1 MGYVNM
7 EKRWVLFPLVITS
20 LAFVF
25 LLATSFNM
33 GLISSL
39 RKFNNIFSIIPS
51 RHSHVK
57 NQTKLDFAE
66 SKLARQRQTRPHEE
80 DNNLPRFAYLVS
92 GSKGDVEKLWRTLR
106 AVYHPRNHYVVHLD
120 LESPVDERLELASRI
135 NKDPMYSKTGNVYMI
150 TKANLVTYR
159 GPTMVANTLHACAVL
174 LKRSAN
180 WDWFIN
186 LSASDYPLVT
196 QDDLLHTF
204 SSLDRNLNFIEHTS
218 ELGWKEEKRAMPVM
232 IDPGLYLLNKSD
244 IYWVT
249 PRRSLP
255 TAFKLFTGSA
265 WMALSR
271 PFVEYCIWGW
281 DNLPRTLLMYYTN
294 FVSSP
299 ESYFHTVICNV
310 PEFSKTAVN
319 HDLHYISWDT
329 PPQQHPH
336 VLTLNDTVQMISSG
350 AAFARKFKRDDKVL
364 DVIDKAFLRRR
375 NDKDGFTPGGWCSGK
390 PKCSQVGDVA
400 NVKPG
405 LGAKRLQGL
414 VERLVSE
421 AKTGVNQCK

>member
-1 MGYVNM
+1 MGYVVNV
-7 EKRWVLFPLVITS
+7 EKRWVFPLVITS
-20 LAFVF
+20 LVCVF

-33 GLISSL
+33 GLVSSL
-39 RKFNNIFSIIPS
+39 RKINGIFSIIPS
-51 RHSHVK
+51 PLAR
-57 NQTKLDFAE
+57 NQTTRLDFAE
-66 SKLARQRQTRPHEE
+66 SKVARQTLPPHE
-80 DNNLPRFAYLVS
+80 DKLPRFA
-92 GSKGDVEKLWRTLR
+92 
-106 AVYHPRNHYVVHLD
+106 
-120 LESPVDERLELASRI
+120 
-135 NKDPMYSKTGNVYMI
+135 
-150 TKANLVTYR
+150 

-204 SSLDRNLNFIEHTS
+204 STLNRNLNFIEHTS
-218 ELGWKEEKRAMPVM
+218 DLGWKEEKRAMPVM
-232 IDPGLYLLNKSD
+232 IDPGLYMLNKSD

-299 ESYFHTVICNV
+299 EGYFQTVICNV
-310 PEFSKTAVN
+310 PEFSKTPLN

-336 VLTLNDTVQMISSG
+336 VLSLNDTSQMISSG
-350 AAFARKFKRDDKVL
+350 AAFARKFKRDDQVL
-364 DVIDKAFLRRR
+364 DMIDKELLGRR
-375 NDKDGFTPGGWCSGK
+375 NGDDGFTPGGWCGGK

-400 NVKPG
+400 NIKPG
-405 LGAKRLQGL
+405 AGAQRLQGL
-414 VERLVSE
+414 VDRLVNE

>member
-1 MGYVNM
+1 MGYVVNV
-7 EKRWVLFPLVITS
+7 EKRWVFPLVITS
-20 LAFVF
+20 LVCVF

-33 GLISSL
+33 GLVSSL
-39 RKFNNIFSIIPS
+39 RKINGIFSIIPS
-51 RHSHVK
+51 PLSR
-57 NQTKLDFAE
+57 NQTTKLDFAE
-66 SKLARQRQTRPHEE
+66 SKVAKQQTLPHE
-80 DNNLPRFAYLVS
+80 DKLPRFAYLVS

-106 AVYHPRNHYVVHLD
+106 AVYHPRNQYVVHLD
-120 LESPVDERLELASRI
+120 LESPVDERLQLASRI
-135 NKDPMYSKTGNVYMI
+135 NKDPMYAKTGNVYMI

-204 SSLDRNLNFIEHTS
+204 STLDRNLNFIEHTS
-218 ELGWKEEKRAMPVM
+218 DLGWKEEKRAMPVM
-232 IDPGLYLLNKSD
+232 IDPGLYMLNKSD

-299 ESYFHTVICNV
+299 EGYFQTVICNV
-310 PEFSKTAVN
+310 PEFSKTPLN

-336 VLTLNDTVQMISSG
+336 VLSLNDTSQMIFSG
-350 AAFARKFKRDDKVL
+350 AAFARKFKRDDQVL
-364 DVIDKAFLRRR
+364 DMIDKELLNRR
-375 NDKDGFTPGGWCSGK
+375 NGDDGFTPGGWCGGK

-400 NVKPG
+400 NIKPG
-405 LGAKRLQGL
+405 AGAQRLQGL
-414 VERLVSE
+414 VDRLVNE